1 MDILDPSIR
10 LLFEK
15 LYKKHKCSVCEFR
28 SSYRGVVRRH
38 EEKKHKQSS
47 GGGTS
52 STMTSSTTTTT
63 TTNNDTPTVV
73 VEQPSQASVDG
84 GVVIPSTSVEPS
96 DQPTDTTKPVETTVK
111 VDLVEIDLQKTS
123 ENQPKYRSY
132 KFIPS
137 REHEFEMGKV
147 YHSYIAGYQFH
158 KMIMKTTSAPM
169 AMRTI
174 LNISDAIHSI
184 NYIENDE
191 IMMKYEKQR
200 QLFKEQGKVNN
211 HGEVDELLLF
221 HGTSVANLDKILSSN
236 FNLDANPIQ
245 QHYNKETRQKNM
257 MFGKGV
263 YFSEIPSVSLMYGN
277 GLLLCKVMLGA
288 CEVFKP
294 HGIIPPDIA
303 EEFDSREIQDN
314 DNFGVIHVVKNP
326 DQILPYTVIRLKKQ
340 SLTSQFVKP
349 QPGVNNVS
357 SKGTW
362 PVSTTSTQTRQN
374 IPNTPVKD
382 LLKTSKFS
390 STSSSTQTSSPVPP
404 ILWIPVITGER
415 SGVSCI
421 KETEETVGDNN
432 KDVEVDQENVCMVCM
447 EKLNR
452 QDSLTVTRITSG
464 VKLITCGH
472 KCLVQIKEAHFLGG
486 KQTIRNSC
494 GEAAAIPKRKRVLSD
509 HTNKI
514 ENDSKRIKMDV
525 EDLNN
530 CQVDHHQC
538 SCPNCQNWVKTGNMP
553 TDGQMMWTQR
563 AEMILP
569 GYKNS
574 CGGTIV
580 IKYVFNNGVQDD
592 SHPHPGKPFYAKGFP
607 RHSFLPDN
615 DKGQRVLRMMITAF
629 QRRLTFTIGRS
640 ITRGEEDCVVWNG
653 IEHKTVGHDNGS
665 GHGYPDPEYLDRVI
679 RELEQ
684 YGIK

>member
-362 PVSTTSTQTRQN
+362 SVSTTSTQTRQN

-404 ILWIPVITGER
+404 ILWIPV
-415 SGVSCI
+415 
-421 KETEETVGDNN
+421 
-432 KDVEVDQENVCMVCM
+432 CM
-447 EKLNR
+447 L
-452 QDSLTVTRITSG
+452 
-464 VKLITCGH
+464 
-472 KCLVQIKEAHFLGG
+472 A
-486 KQTIRNSC
+486 
-494 GEAAAIPKRKRVLSD
+494 
-509 HTNKI
+509 
-514 ENDSKRIKMDV
+514 
-525 EDLNN
+525 
-530 CQVDHHQC
+530 
-538 SCPNCQNWVKTGNMP
+538 
-553 TDGQMMWTQR
+553 
-563 AEMILP
+563 
-569 GYKNS
+569 
-574 CGGTIV
+574 
-580 IKYVFNNGVQDD
+580 
-592 SHPHPGKPFYAKGFP
+592 
-607 RHSFLPDN
+607 
-615 DKGQRVLRMMITAF
+615 
-629 QRRLTFTIGRS
+629 
-640 ITRGEEDCVVWNG
+640 
-653 IEHKTVGHDNGS
+653 
-665 GHGYPDPEYLDRVI
+665 
-679 RELEQ
+679 
-684 YGIK
+684 